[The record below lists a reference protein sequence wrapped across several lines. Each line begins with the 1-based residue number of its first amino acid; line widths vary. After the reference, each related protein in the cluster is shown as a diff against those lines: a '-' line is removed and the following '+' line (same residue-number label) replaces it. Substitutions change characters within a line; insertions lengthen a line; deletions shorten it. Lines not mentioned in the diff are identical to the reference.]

1 MRKRLDKGQL
11 YVSMISLYFGL
22 SFFSEGLTL
31 IGHVPSK
38 IMAIYKAFTVILV
51 VCVLALLMFK
61 TKYIPKIDFYIFI
74 AFIGLNVLAILV
86 SYKRYGLIEARGVV
100 NFCVGIL
107 NCLIFYF
114 FIRAIPLSKRHINY
128 NLICFYFIIVSSC
141 IFNLIIYHEDISKLF
156 STKYRAYEINIVGPF
171 GNRNT
176 FASYLFIGVVVGNL
190 LIKFNNKYKIQ
201 IIVTNIFLLF
211 NLLLTL
217 SRTATIGTVIFLIIS
232 FVFTK
237 KLSIRQK
244 VMLLAVGVL
253 GLAVVKSTSLWEFV
267 RQKLIRKQHGNT
279 GRTEIWLAALKLNSN
294 IFEVLF
300 GVGYGAKNAKLIEII
315 GRASEHNTFL
325 ELYNLGGVLL
335 LGLMVFF
342 KGKLVMQSLKIKNK
356 EYSISILA
364 FQLGIIFTMFFERYL
379 FLGTTAESQLIFYLF
394 VTLPTLSKVFDEN
407 KNKNYVMPYAEQY
420 FTRIA

>member
-11 YVSMISLYFGL
+11 YVSMISLYFCL

-38 IMAIYKAFTVILV
+38 IMAIYKAFIVIFV
-51 VCVLALLMFK
+51 VCVLAFLVFK
-61 TKYIPKIDFYIFI
+61 IKYIPKIDFYIFT
-74 AFIGLNVLAILV
+74 AFISLGVLAILV
-86 SYKRYGLIEARGVV
+86 SYKRYGLIQARGVV
-100 NFCVGIL
+100 NFCVAIL

-141 IFNLIIYHEDISKLF
+141 IFNLIVSYKDIPKLF
-156 STKYRAYEINIVGPF
+156 SLKYKAYAINIVGPF

-176 FASYLFIGVVVGNL
+176 FASYIFIGVVIGNL

-201 IIVTNIFLLF
+201 IIITNIFLLF

-217 SRTATIGTVIFLIIS
+217 SRTATIGTAIFLIIS
-232 FVFTK
+232 FLFTK

-244 VMLLAVGVL
+244 VMLLAVGAL

-279 GRTEIWLAALKLNSN
+279 GRTEIWVAALKLNNN
-294 IFEVLF
+294 IFEILF
-300 GVGYGAKNAKLIEII
+300 GVGYGAKNARLMEII
-315 GRASEHNTFL
+315 ERTSEHNTFL

-335 LGLMVFF
+335 LGLVVFF
-342 KGKLVMQSLKIKNK
+342 KGKLVTQSLKIKNK
-356 EYSISILA
+356 KYSISILA
-364 FQLGIIFTMFFERYL
+364 FQLAIIFTMFFERYS
-379 FLGTTAESQLIFYLF
+379 FLGTTAESQLLFYLF
-394 VTLPTLSKVFDEN
+394 VTLPTLSKVFDED